1 MLFPLSSQP
10 LRSLPLGGGFSAPL
24 TQNDEVLVYYNPLHV
39 QAHPSE
45 QPVPQYLQLKN
56 IHTPH
61 PHDVLMGK
69 GNGTKHH
76 PGNIRYRA
84 LVKKYSKDCAMA
96 KKFEKPT
103 YARSV
108 VLETR
113 TLTPP
118 GRFLRK
124 GELEKKENPAW
135 YYDIGNDKAILKAS
149 QALRDIAR
157 VLRQEAEKETNKK
170 IGKQKSNLEE
180 SLKVFIP
187 SPNRMNSITSSF
199 VGLITLDEQGT
210 IGSEVKESGG
220 HMARNADQILGP
232 NGLQGQ
238 TIISP
243 DLARKRGDHNAVS
256 ILDGDLTWDM
266 QNFDSSLNAEFPS
279 KQEPSYYGNNHR
291 ISVLTAPNS
300 QKPFEA
306 VTNFGGAHQSN
317 ATIQYPER
325 SNAHLNSQV
334 SRVTNDS
341 DPASKKN
348 GLHNS
353 QIEGN
358 TNGYVSGARAVASS
372 RSDAMQKRLYS
383 SERSFGGRRSSMEE
397 ALNRRQSLMSS
408 INSWKVGDEADN
420 DQESVEEEWGK
431 KFNDRTHRIK
441 DSLENSLLMNS
452 SVMSSVFTDR
462 MESLTSSFDQTTL
475 VADSKRDSD
484 LLVPLPETTQT
495 QRSNSTFDEL
505 LESMFSNFERRAP
518 KRRRSIREYMDDMSD
533 PHKKTRLSDSSHLYP
548 IGYEILQSPLLG
560 SFQDMI
566 SQQNVSSLTHE
577 DGSKNESVSRSSD
590 CSDELRNWISK
601 EIRMS
606 EGRRI
611 SELISKEHNFNEEDY
626 TDDQVLSIAS
636 AHLNSGYEEDHV
648 YLRETYRPASI
659 PGGITIVT
667 KEGYGL
673 GGE

>member
-1 MLFPLSSQP
+1 
-10 LRSLPLGGGFSAPL
+10 
-24 TQNDEVLVYYNPLHV
+24 
-39 QAHPSE
+39 
-45 QPVPQYLQLKN
+45 
-56 IHTPH
+56 
-61 PHDVLMGK
+61 
-69 GNGTKHH
+69 
-76 PGNIRYRA
+76 
-84 LVKKYSKDCAMA
+84 MA
-96 KKFEKPT
+96 KKVEKPT

-108 VLETR
+108 VFETR
-113 TLTPP
+113 TLNPP
-118 GRFLRK
+118 GRFLKRGK
-124 GELEKKENPAW
+124 LKKKQNPAW
-135 YYDIGNDKAILKAS
+135 YYDIGDDKAIEKATF
-149 QALRDIAR
+149 ALRD
-157 VLRQEAEKETNKK
+157 LPKK
-170 IGKQKSNLEE
+170 KWID
-180 SLKVFIP
+180 FIP
-187 SPNRMNSITSSF
+187 SS
-199 VGLITLDEQGT
+199 
-210 IGSEVKESGG
+210 K
-220 HMARNADQILGP
+220 ILTVLSKDNP
-232 NGLQGQ
+232 
-238 TIISP
+238 
-243 DLARKRGDHNAVS
+243 HNVS
-256 ILDGDLTWDM
+256 IRLGDIPGDMLSELESHTRPFQNGPSPKNGDGLHRV
-266 QNFDSSLNAEFPS
+266 SLQPVN
-279 KQEPSYYGNNHR
+279 G
-291 ISVLTAPNS
+291 TD
-300 QKPFEA
+300 
-306 VTNFGGAHQSN
+306 FGGAHQSN

-341 DPASKKN
+341 DPSHDTNASKKN

-353 QIEGN
+353 QFEGN

-372 RSDAMQKRLYS
+372 MSDATQKRLCS
-383 SERSFGGRRSSMEE
+383 SELSFGGRRSSMEE
-397 ALNRRQSLMSS
+397 ALNRRQSSMSS

-452 SVMSSVFTDR
+452 SVMSSILTDR

-548 IGYEILQSPLLG
+548 IGYDILQSPLLG

-611 SELISKEHNFNEEDY
+611 SELISEEDNFNEEDY
-626 TDDQVLSIAS
+626 TDDQVLSIVS

-659 PGGITIVT
+659 MKV
-667 KEGYGL
+667 
-673 GGE
+673 